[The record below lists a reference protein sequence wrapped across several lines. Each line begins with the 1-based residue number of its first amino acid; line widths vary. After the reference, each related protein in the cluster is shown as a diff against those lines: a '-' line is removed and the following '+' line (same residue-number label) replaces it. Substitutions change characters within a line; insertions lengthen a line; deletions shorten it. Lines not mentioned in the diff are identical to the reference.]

1 MFDTTNDRRLGM
13 RRERGRPTSEDLGA
27 RGEWRSKWGLLGE
40 IGVGEARGLL
50 RSERSAAERVSSR
63 RLGGPGGSMAHRG
76 WMIGRIGILKIGKAD
91 GGTRK
96 FVAVRKVGNVVY
108 GHIVKFVWCESLLGS
123 P

>member
-1 MFDTTNDRRLGM
+1 
-13 RRERGRPTSEDLGA
+13 
-27 RGEWRSKWGLLGE
+27 
-40 IGVGEARGLL
+40 
-50 RSERSAAERVSSR
+50 
-63 RLGGPGGSMAHRG
+63 
-76 WMIGRIGILKIGKAD
+76 MIGRIGILKIGKAD